1 MIVGVAIAEIHIPHA
16 QSLKSKRSVVRRLK
30 DHLRNRL
37 RVSVA
42 EVALHDLHQRARLG
56 ICFVSSNPKKIDSV
70 FESISSLIE
79 EDGEAVLSG
88 WTTEALD
95 FDPEV
100 NLGVYGFSLGDQEQ

>member
-16 QSLKSKRSVVRRLK
+16 QSLKSKRSVVRSLK

-42 EVALHDLHQRARLG
+42 EVGMNDLHQRARIG
-56 ICFVSSNPKKIDSV
+56 ISFVCSDPKKVESI
-70 FESISSLIE
+70 FESIASVID
-79 EDGEAVLSG
+79 EDGDAVLSG
-88 WTTEALD
+88 WTTETLD

-100 NLGVYGFSLGDQEQ
+100 NLGVFGFSLGDQQ